1 MDWREKPL
9 RRFPTTAEI
18 STRAG
23 VDKSTVSR
31 ALKNDPRV
39 KESTRQMIHSIAATL
54 GYAPNA
60 IAHSLATQ
68 RSNIIGFIGSE
79 TQNYWYQENIQT
91 LARQITL
98 AGRQMML
105 FQVMANGTIEDV
117 VPDIDSV
124 QAIRLHRYSRR
135 CDDAPLAEKL
145 QKFGTTVVMMNRV
158 PVGGAC
164 AVRQD
169 QVKGAH
175 AVAEIFAM
183 AGHERIAL
191 IAGNQNPAA
200 IDREEGFRRG
210 LAACN
215 KSLYAR
221 EEGLFTFRDAY
232 NAATRLFDMKR
243 RPDAIFAANDM
254 MAFATLEAA
263 RVKGVSVPGDIS
275 VIGYDNGRVGAWPGF
290 RLTTVEQPIALMFE
304 SALQMILAR
313 ATDETVSPETIEV
326 QPRFIFRDSAR
337 LPQDLHGLSIGH
349 HYAEPVLQS

>member
-1 MDWREKPL
+1 MTP
-9 RRFPTTAEI
+9 
-18 STRAG
+18 
-23 VDKSTVSR
+23 
-31 ALKNDPRV
+31 
-39 KESTRQMIHSIAATL
+39 
-54 GYAPNA
+54 
-60 IAHSLATQ
+60 
-68 RSNIIGFIGSE
+68 GS
-79 TQNYWYQENIQT
+79 
-91 LARQITL
+91 
-98 AGRQMML
+98 
-105 FQVMANGTIEDV
+105 
-117 VPDIDSV
+117 
-124 QAIRLHRYSRR
+124 
-135 CDDAPLAEKL
+135 AEKL
-145 QKFGTTVVMMNRV
+145 QKFGTTVVMMNGV

-349 HYAEPVLQS
+349 HYAEPALQS

>member
-117 VPDIDSV
+117 VPDMI
-124 QAIRLHRYSRR
+124 QYRLSGCIVIPAVAMTPRS
-135 CDDAPLAEKL
+135 AEKL

-263 RVKGVSVPGDIS
+263 RIKGVSVPGDIS

>member
-18 STRAG
+18 SARAG

-117 VPDIDSV
+117 VPDMI
-124 QAIRLHRYSRR
+124 QYRLSG
-135 CDDAPLAEKL
+135 CIVIPAVAMTPSSAEKL
-145 QKFGTTVVMMNRV
+145 QKFGTTVVMMNRE

-337 LPQDLHGLSIGH
+337 LPQDLHGLSIGY